1 MNDQLFQI
9 NFMKQDFMKQNFDP
23 LRTTAQLSGHDV
35 KFFESLL
42 SMQQVYIKY
51 KDKTFL
57 QLLISENKNII
68 YIVILL
74 NHLVK
79 TPEHHS
85 MINHIDSDGLTAFIQ
100 MIILRP
106 NQVKD
111 VIKIF
116 MSFPCFDKS
125 FTYKGKTAEDY
136 INESPLEQRH
146 KDKLLKTFNLVK
158 KRKTNMIDDDSLLE
172 HDKKKRIT
180 NIIDDSLLVSAL
192 LEMSK

>member
-1 MNDQLFQI
+1 MDDKLFQI
-9 NFMKQDFMKQNFDP
+9 NFMKQTFIKQKFDP
-23 LRTTAQLSGHDV
+23 LRTTAQLSRHNV
-35 KFFESLL
+35 EFFESLL
-42 SMQQVYIKY
+42 SMQQLYIKY

-57 QLLISENKNII
+57 QLLIRENKNII

-74 NHLVK
+74 NHLLK
-79 TPEHHS
+79 TSEHHS

-146 KDKLLKTFNLVK
+146 KDKLLKTFNPVK
-158 KRKTNMIDDDSLLE
+158 KRKTNMIDDDSLVE
-172 HDKKKRIT
+172 HDEKKRIT
-180 NIIDDSLLVSAL
+180 NIIDDSLVVSAL

>member
-1 MNDQLFQI
+1 MDDKLFQI
-9 NFMKQDFMKQNFDP
+9 NFMKQNFIKQKFDP

-125 FTYKGKTAEDY
+125 FTYNGKTAEDY

-146 KDKLLKTFNLVK
+146 KDKLLKTFNPVK